1 MAEQKGEAPA
11 RTAAE
16 CMVDVRVGAH
26 IPEDYID
33 NLAQRIDIY
42 KGTYKGKYCTPCES
56 FWTCLLYT
64 SHRLPL

>member
-1 MAEQKGEAPA
+1 MEAVGYDMYLKMLSEAVAEQRGEATEKP
-11 RTAAE
+11 AAE

-42 KGTYKGKYCTPCES
+42 KKNRGDSES
-56 FWTCLLYT
+56 G
-64 SHRLPL
+64 